1 MSAVPARRMIAV
13 MVLVP
18 VVVALALW
26 AFAWPAARTAPRD
39 LPIGVA
45 GPAAAVTQMK
55 QGLEQRE
62 GAFEVHRYDDEA
74 AARAAVEDRVVYGAV
89 VAGPEGTKLL
99 TASGAG
105 PVVAQL
111 LKEAVT
117 TQAPAG
123 AQVQVTDVAPLP
135 SGDPRGTALAASAL
149 PLALAGV
156 AAGAL
161 VTMAGLRGARAAATL
176 LGASVLVGITATAIT
191 HSWLGVLQGDWWAE
205 AAALSLTVAAP
216 GATVAGF
223 AALLGT
229 PGIGLGA
236 LLMVLIGNPFSGAA
250 SAPEL
255 LPEPVGALGQWL
267 PPGAGATL
275 LRSVA
280 YFDGRGAAAPL
291 LTLSVW
297 AALGLVAVL
306 AGGRRR
312 TPALAEPRH
321 PSPYRSPDRPHP
333 GRPTGRASPL

>member
-1 MSAVPARRMIAV
+1 MAAEVKRTILLYKELLMSAVPARRMIAV

-117 TQAPAG
+117 AQAPAG

-255 LPEPVGALGQWL
+255 LPEPVGAVGQWL

-312 TPALAEPRH
+312 
-321 PSPYRSPDRPHP
+321 
-333 GRPTGRASPL
+333 GI